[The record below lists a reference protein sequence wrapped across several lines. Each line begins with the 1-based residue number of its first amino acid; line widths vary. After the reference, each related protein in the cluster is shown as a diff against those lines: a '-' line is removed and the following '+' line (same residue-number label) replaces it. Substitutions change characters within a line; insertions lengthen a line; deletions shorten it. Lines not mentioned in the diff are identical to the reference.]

1 MEKKALI
8 VDDSAFMRKI
18 IKNNLILK
26 GYTQILEAS
35 SPKEAIKLYKKQNP
49 QLVTMDVIM
58 ETSGIDCVKDIK
70 EIDNNANIILVSA
83 MGQEPYIME
92 GINNG
97 AKDFIV
103 KPFKTEK
110 ILEAVTKVEEKM
122 SV

>member
-18 IKNNLILK
+18 IKGNLKLK

-35 SPKEAIKLYKKQNP
+35 SPKEAIKIYKKQNP
-49 QLVTMDVIM
+49 QLVTMDVVM
-58 ETSGIDCVKDIK
+58 ETSGIDCVKDIRK
-70 EIDNNANIILVSA
+70 IDGNANIIIVSA
-83 MGQEPYIME
+83 MGQEPYVME

-97 AKDFIV
+97 AKDFVV
-103 KPFKTEK
+103 KPFNTEK

-122 SV
+122 NV

>member
-58 ETSGIDCVKDIK
+58 ETSGIDCVRDIR
-70 EIDNNANIILVSA
+70 EIDSNANIILVSA

-97 AKDFIV
+97 AKDFVV